1 MRYCSASIFVA
12 LMTSCAMIAFADEDA
27 ELRRLLSLLGTA
39 HIGDNYEAIKK
50 LAPEIGPLQKDAGDD
65 NTEAFVKTQIGKVAF
80 RGEFNFAKGRL
91 VSHGFETGE
100 MTHAKAH
107 DLLLRCM
114 PILEDLYGDSTRR
127 IELPT
132 ESDGPAD
139 SIGMSFNWRKEGA
152 EFGLDF
158 HYRREFATISW
169 GAQADS
175 TESPAER

>member
-1 MRYCSASIFVA
+1 MRYGFA
-12 LMTSCAMIAFADEDA
+12 LVVVILMKSCATAALADDDA
-27 ELRRLLSLLGTA
+27 ELKRLLSFLGTA
-39 HIGDNYEAIKK
+39 HLGDNYEVIKK
-50 LAPEIGPLQKDAGDD
+50 LAPDIGPLQKDAGDD

-100 MTHAKAH
+100 MTHAEAH
-107 DLLLRCM
+107 DLLLRCV

-139 SIGMSFNWRKEGA
+139 SIGMSFNWHKEGA

-169 GAQADS
+169 GAQA
-175 TESPAER
+175 E

>member
-1 MRYCSASIFVA
+1 MRYCSASIFAA

-27 ELRRLLSLLGTA
+27 ELRRLLALLGTA

-65 NTEAFVKTQIGKVAF
+65 NTEALVKTQIGKIAF

-100 MTHAKAH
+100 MTHADAH
-107 DLLLRCM
+107 DLLLRCIA
-114 PILEDLYGDSTRR
+114 ILQDLYGDSTRR

-139 SIGMSFNWRKEGA
+139 SIGMSFNWHKEGA

-169 GAQADS
+169 GAQA
-175 TESPAER
+175 E